1 MSPQVV
7 KKPHGEVR
15 QSQLITTFGPGAL
28 LDLPK
33 YSVIVG
39 GLDTWS
45 PGEEIVEPR
54 LTQKVREIL
63 GDPDVRLTA
72 PPIALSDFEHAN
84 AGIRVYQFPEW
95 FVARSESS
103 SGEVKRR
110 AMVHRKGLVNGR
122 FLTPE
127 GKKLSVVPVRFVKAC
142 PKGHISDID
151 WFEFVHRGSG
161 TACRNA
167 GRQLWMEERGTSGD
181 LSEIHVVCSCNKAER
196 AMIEGMKMDL
206 KPFPPCGAERP
217 WLGPQGRDSA
227 CGAPSRL
234 LIRTASN
241 AYFPQ
246 IMRVISLPEKNEAL
260 KKIVTA
266 QWELLKKLNDVATLK
281 FLKELQEP
289 LNNALMGLP
298 EDEVVAEIIARN
310 LGATAQAKP
319 VKLAE
324 FEVLS
329 SPSATEGS
337 DQPSGDYFARHLI
350 LDPEEVAS
358 APWMDAVEKVVLV
371 HRLREVSALLGFTRF
386 EASSPDTQGEL
397 EIGVKRAAL
406 ARAAKWVPASETHGE
421 GFFIQFRAE
430 AVEQWLA
437 RAEVKARGQE
447 LLHAFSLWA
456 EDFKQTSAKFPG
468 LPYLMLHSLAH
479 LLITSVALECG
490 YPASSIRERI
500 YAVETGTGRGYGIL
514 LYTGA
519 VDAEGT
525 LGGLVEVGRK
535 ITQHL
540 HAALERGMLCSNDP
554 VCAQHAPDDERDKR
568 FLHGAACHGCL
579 LIAETSCETFNNH
592 LDRTLVVPTLHSAK
606 AAFFQRGLM

>member
-1 MSPQVV
+1 MSPQPQ

-33 YSVIVG
+33 HSVIVG
-39 GLDTWS
+39 GLDFWS

-54 LTQKVREIL
+54 LTQKVREVL

-72 PPIALSDFEHAN
+72 PPVSLSDFDHAN
-84 AGIRVYQFPEW
+84 TGIRVYQFPEW
-95 FVARSESS
+95 FVARSESAA
-103 SGEVKRR
+103 GEIKQR
-110 AMVHRKGLVNGR
+110 ALVHRKALVKGR
-122 FLTPE
+122 FVTPE

-151 WFEFVHRGSG
+151 WFQFVHHGSG
-161 TACRNA
+161 ETCRNA
-167 GRQLWMEERGTSGD
+167 GRQLWMDERGTSGD
-181 LSEIHVVCSCNKAER
+181 LSEIHVICDCKAER
-196 AMIEGMKMDL
+196 PMIEGMKMDL
-206 KPFPPCGAERP
+206 RPFPPCGGERP
-217 WLGPQGRDSA
+217 WLGPNGKDSA
-227 CGAPSRL
+227 CNAPSRL

-246 IMRVISLPEKNEAL
+246 IMRVISLPEKNEEL
-260 KKIVTA
+260 KKVISTH
-266 QWELLKKLNDVATLK
+266 WELLKKINDVATLK
-281 FLKELQEP
+281 FLKDIQEP
-289 LNNALMGLP
+289 LANALMGFP

-310 LGATAQAKP
+310 LGATAVAKP

-324 FEVLS
+324 FEVLA
-329 SPSATEGS
+329 SPSPTEGS
-337 DQPSGDYFARHLI
+337 DQPNGDFFARRLE
-350 LDPEEVAS
+350 LDPAVLAK
-358 APWMDAVEKVVLV
+358 APWMDPVEKVVLV

-406 ARAAKWVPASETHGE
+406 ARTAKWVPGSETRGE
-421 GFFIQFRAE
+421 GFFIQFKPE

-437 RAEVKARGQE
+437 RDEVKVRGQE
-447 LLHAFSLWA
+447 LLHGFNLWA
-456 EDFKQTSAKFPG
+456 EEFKQSSAKFPG
-468 LPYLMLHSLAH
+468 VPYLMLHSLAH
-479 LLITSVALECG
+479 LLITSVSLECG

-500 YAVETGTGRGYGIL
+500 YAVDTGAGRGYGIL
-514 LYTGA
+514 LYTGS

-540 HAALERGMLCSNDP
+540 YAALERGLLCSNDP
-554 VCAQHAPDDERDKR
+554 VCAQHDPNDERDKR

-592 LDRTLVVPTLHSAK
+592 LDRTLVVPTVHDSK
-606 AAFFQRGLM
+606 VAFFHRGLV

>member
-1 MSPQVV
+1 MTPQPV

-33 YSVIVG
+33 HSVIVG
-39 GLDTWS
+39 GLDFWS

-54 LTQKVREIL
+54 LTQKVRDIL

-72 PPIALSDFEHAN
+72 PPVSLSDFDSAN
-84 AGIRVYQFPEW
+84 TGIRVYQFPEW
-95 FVARSESS
+95 FVARSESA
-103 SGEVKRR
+103 SGEIKRR
-110 AMVHRKGLVNGR
+110 AMVHRKGLVKGR
-122 FLTPE
+122 FVTPE
-127 GKKLSVVPVRFVKAC
+127 GKKLSVVPIRFVKAC

-151 WFEFVHRGSG
+151 WFDFVHRGSG
-161 TACRNA
+161 SICRNA

-181 LSEIHVVCSCNKAER
+181 LSEIHVVCDCKVER
-196 AMIEGMKMDL
+196 PMIEGMKMDL
-206 KPFPPCGAERP
+206 RPFPPCAGERP
-217 WLGPQGRDSA
+217 WLGPQGKDSA
-227 CGAPSRL
+227 CNAPSRL

-246 IMRVISLPEKNEAL
+246 IMRVISLPEKNEEL
-260 KKIVTA
+260 KKVVTA
-266 QWELLKKLNDVATLK
+266 QWELLKKINDVATLK
-281 FLKELQEP
+281 FMKELQEP
-289 LNNALMGLP
+289 LNNALMGFP

-310 LGATAQAKP
+310 LGATAVAKP

-324 FEVLS
+324 FEVLA
-329 SPSATEGS
+329 SPAPTEGS
-337 DQPSGDYFARHLI
+337 DQPNGDYFARRLT
-350 LDPEEVAS
+350 LKPEELAK
-358 APWMDAVEKVVLV
+358 APWMEAVEKVILV

-386 EASSPDTQGEL
+386 ESSSPDTQGEL

-406 ARAAKWVPASETHGE
+406 ARTAKWVPGSETRGE
-421 GFFIQFRAE
+421 GFFIEFKPE
-430 AVEQWLA
+430 AMEAWLA
-437 RAEVKARGQE
+437 RDDVKLRGQE
-447 LLHAFSLWA
+447 LLHGFNLWA
-456 EDFKQTSAKFPG
+456 EDLKQTSAKFPG

-479 LLITSVALECG
+479 LLITSVSLECG

-500 YAVETGTGRGYGIL
+500 YAVDTGAGKGYGIL
-514 LYTGA
+514 LYTGS

-540 HAALERGMLCSNDP
+540 YAALERGMLCSNDP
-554 VCAQHAPDDERDKR
+554 VCAQHAPNDDRDKR

-592 LDRTLVVPTLHSAK
+592 LDRTLVVPTVHEAK
-606 AAFFQRGLM
+606 VAFFHRGLV

>member
-1 MSPQVV
+1 MSPQPI
-7 KKPHGEVR
+7 KTPHGEVR
-15 QSQLITTFGPGAL
+15 QSQLISTFGPGAL
-28 LDLPK
+28 MDLPK

-63 GDPDVRLTA
+63 LDPDVRLTA
-72 PPIALSDFEHAN
+72 PPISLSDLENAN

-95 FVARSESS
+95 FVARSEST

-110 AMVHRKGLVNGR
+110 AMVHRKGLAKGR
-122 FLTPE
+122 FITPE

-151 WFEFVHRGSG
+151 WFDFVHRG
-161 TACRNA
+161 A
-167 GRQLWMEERGTSGD
+167 GAPCKNEGKQLWMEERGTSGD
-181 LSEIHVVCSCNKAER
+181 LSEIHVVCDCKAQR
-196 AMIEGMKMDL
+196 AMIEGMKIEL
-206 KPFPPCGAERP
+206 HPFPPCGGERP
-217 WLGPQGRDSA
+217 WLGPQGKDSA
-227 CGAPSRL
+227 CLAPSRL

-246 IMRVISLPEKNEAL
+246 IMRVISLPEKNE
-260 KKIVTA
+260 
-266 QWELLKKLNDVATLK
+266 ELKKLVAAIWDQLQEI
-281 FLKELQEP
+281 KELSEFQMLKKLVKPIRDAFTGYDES
-289 LNNALMGLP
+289 
-298 EDEVVAEIIARN
+298 EVVAEIIGRN
-310 LGATAQAKP
+310 LGATNKAEP

-324 FEVLS
+324 FKTLAQ
-329 SPSATEGS
+329 PAATEGT
-337 DQPSGDYFARHLI
+337 DQPNGDYFARRLT
-350 LDPEEVAS
+350 LKPEELAK
-358 APWMDAVEKVVLV
+358 APWMEPVEKVILV

-406 ARAAKWVPASETHGE
+406 SRTAKWVPASETRGE
-421 GFFIQFRAE
+421 GFFIQFKAE
-430 AVEQWLA
+430 AMARWLA
-437 RAEVKARGQE
+437 RDAVKVRGQE
-447 LLHAFSLWA
+447 LLHGFNLWA
-456 EDFKQTSAKFPG
+456 EDFKQDSAKFPG

-479 LLITSVALECG
+479 LLITSVSLECG

-500 YAVETGTGRGYGIL
+500 YAVDTGTGMGYGIL
-514 LYTGA
+514 LYTGS

-525 LGGLVEVGRK
+525 LGGLVEVGRR
-535 ITQHL
+535 ISQYL

-554 VCAQHAPDDERDKR
+554 VCAQHAPNDDRDR
-568 FLHGAACHGCL
+568 RLLHGAACHGCL

-592 LDRTLVVPTLHSAK
+592 LDRTLVVPTVHNPH
-606 AAFFQRGLM
+606 AAFFQRGLV